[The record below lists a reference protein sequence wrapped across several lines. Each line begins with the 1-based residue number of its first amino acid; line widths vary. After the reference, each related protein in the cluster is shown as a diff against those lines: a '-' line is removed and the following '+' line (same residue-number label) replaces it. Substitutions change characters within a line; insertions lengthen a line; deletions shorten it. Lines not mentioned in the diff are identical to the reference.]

1 MNKLIGG
8 SNSSVKIILLVGLG
22 TTGYILIDL
31 VKLNVRGFAF
41 FFFFC
46 CCCCLSLVTSK
57 LRFLFLNIIS
67 SDVCYNN
74 GIITKDDAMYSF
86 FLERI
91 STYNIRSR

>member
-41 FFFFC
+41 FFFLLLL
-46 CCCCLSLVTSK
+46 LS
-57 LRFLFLNIIS
+57 IS
-67 SDVCYNN
+67 SHEQV
-74 GIITKDDAMYSF
+74 KVSF
-86 FLERI
+86 LKHNFK
-91 STYNIRSR
+91 

>member
-41 FFFFC
+41 FFFLLLLL
-46 CCCCLSLVTSK
+46 LS
-57 LRFLFLNIIS
+57 IS
-67 SDVCYNN
+67 SHEQV
-74 GIITKDDAMYSF
+74 KVSF
-86 FLERI
+86 LKHNFK
-91 STYNIRSR
+91 

>member
-41 FFFFC
+41 FFFLLLL
-46 CCCCLSLVTSK
+46 LSISRHEQVKVS
-57 LRFLFLNIIS
+57 FLKHNF
-67 SDVCYNN
+67 
-74 GIITKDDAMYSF
+74 K
-86 FLERI
+86 
-91 STYNIRSR
+91 